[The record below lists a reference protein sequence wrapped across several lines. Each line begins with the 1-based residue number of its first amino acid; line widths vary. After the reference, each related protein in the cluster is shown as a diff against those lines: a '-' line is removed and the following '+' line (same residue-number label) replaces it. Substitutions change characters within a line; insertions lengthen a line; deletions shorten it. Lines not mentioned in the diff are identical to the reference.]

1 MRVLDVGSGSDSIT
15 VGLAEQ
21 LAPGKVT
28 GIDIQES
35 PISIAEELASSEG
48 QRNVNHVL
56 HKKLACQKSK
66 YFPAELRLGA
76 IIKG

>member
-48 QRNVNHVL
+48 PRNVNHVL